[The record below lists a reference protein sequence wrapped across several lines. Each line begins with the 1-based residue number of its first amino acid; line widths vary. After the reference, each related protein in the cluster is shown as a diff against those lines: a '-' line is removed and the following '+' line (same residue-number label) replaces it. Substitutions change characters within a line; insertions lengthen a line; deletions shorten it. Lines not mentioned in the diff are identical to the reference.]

1 MASAKKGEGIVAVK
15 YRNILVL
22 LGIIAVLV
30 AAAILNTNRK
40 SKKDI
45 MSGNHLRRI
54 LVERPR
60 DTIEILIGDQGVLV
74 NPGEYP
80 GDTVVVNLLIA
91 QLKNAR
97 LGEVISEHPEMHTEF
112 GVDDNGF
119 KVTLDGKRSRSFF
132 IGKQSSDYMHAY
144 IRFAGEDKV
153 YLARGISRAMFD
165 RDQVEWRDKNILLLH
180 MNEITRL
187 LVDDQE
193 YIKQASQWYLL
204 GQEVDPM
211 KMTEVLNLLSNL
223 RAFGFAEGA
232 SFEPVTRITIVSD
245 SATCGIEIGNK
256 HDEFFYLLRL
266 RGHKAVYLVNEYVVD
281 QVRGLT
287 PKGL

>member
-1 MASAKKGEGIVAVK
+1 MGVK
-15 YRNILVL
+15 YRNVLVL
-22 LGIIAVLV
+22 LGIIAVLII
-30 AAAILNTNRK
+30 AAILSTNRTS
-40 SKKDI
+40 SKEMIADGDI
-45 MSGNHLRRI
+45 RRI

-60 DTIEILIGDQGVLV
+60 DTTEILINDQGVLV

-91 QLKNAR
+91 QLKNVQ

-119 KVTLDGKRSRSFF
+119 KVTLDGKRSRSFYV
-132 IGKQSSDYMHAY
+132 GKQFSDHVHAY

-165 RDQVEWRDKNILLLH
+165 RDQVECRDKNILLLD
-180 MNEITRL
+180 MDEITKL

-193 YIKQASQWYLL
+193 FIKQGSQWFLR
-204 GQEVDPM
+204 GQKMDPM

-223 RAFGFAEGA
+223 RAFGFAEDA
-232 SFEPVTRITIVSD
+232 VFEPVTSITIVSD
-245 SATCGIEIGNK
+245 SATYGIDIGKK

-266 RGHKAVYLVNEYVVD
+266 HGRQAVYLVNEYVID
-281 QVRGLT
+281 QVRGL
-287 PKGL
+287 

>member
-1 MASAKKGEGIVAVK
+1 MAVK
-15 YRNILVL
+15 YRNVLVL

-30 AAAILNTNRK
+30 VVAILSTNK
-40 SKKDI
+40 ASSKEMISDD
-45 MSGNHLRRI
+45 HLRRI

-60 DTIEILIGDQGVLV
+60 DTTEILIGDQGVLV

-91 QLKNAR
+91 QLKNAQ
-97 LGEVISEHPEMHTEF
+97 LDEVISEHPETHTDF
-112 GVDDNGF
+112 GVDDNGY
-119 KVTLDGKRSRSFF
+119 KVTLDGKRSRSFY
-132 IGKQSSDYMHAY
+132 IGKQSSDHVHAY

-165 RDQVEWRDKNILLLH
+165 RDQVEWRDKNILLLD
-180 MNEITRL
+180 MDEITKL

-193 YIKQASQWYLL
+193 YIKQGSQWFLR
-204 GQEVDPM
+204 GQEMDPM

-223 RAFGFAEGA
+223 RAFGFIEGA
-232 SFEPVTRITIVSD
+232 VFEPVTRITIVTD
-245 SATCGIEIGNK
+245 AATYGIEIGNK

-281 QVRGLT
+281 QVRGLS
-287 PKGL
+287 PKSM